1 MRITAG
7 SHKGRRLETP
17 KGRDVRPT
25 SDKIRAAIFNA
36 LNSRGLI
43 IDAVIIDAF
52 CGTGA
57 LGIEALSQGASHGIF
72 FDKARSSIDL
82 CKTNIQN
89 LELKEQSKIIL
100 SDVTKAKENEGTKA
114 DLVFLDPPYNKN
126 LVVPAIEHLKK
137 NNWLSHD
144 CFFVIETDK
153 KEEVQSN
160 LITIETTKIYGDTKI
175 NFATL
180 NNASVN
186 ETQ

>member
-7 SHKGRRLETP
+7 IYKGRRLETP

-25 SDKIRAAIFNA
+25 SDKIRAAIYNA
-36 LNSRGLI
+36 LNSRGLVEG
-43 IDAVIIDAF
+43 AVVLDAF

-57 LGIEALSQGASHGIF
+57 LGIEALSQCASHCVF

-89 LELKEQSKIIL
+89 LELTDQSKIIL
-100 SDVTKAKENEGTKA
+100 SDASKAKENEGTKV

-126 LVVPAIEHLKK
+126 LSVPTIERLYKQG
-137 NNWLSHD
+137 WLNDD

-153 KEEVQSN
+153 KEEIESD
-160 LITIETTKIYGDTKI
+160 LITIEATKIYGDTKI
-175 NFATL
+175 TFAQL
-180 NNASVN
+180 V
-186 ETQ
+186 

>member
-17 KGRDVRPT
+17 KGLDVRPT

-43 IDAVIIDAF
+43 IDAIIIDAF

-57 LGIEALSQGASHGIF
+57 LGIEALSQGASHCTF

-82 CKTNIQN
+82 CKANIQN
-89 LELKEQSKIIL
+89 LDLQDQSQLIL
-100 SDVTKAKENEGTKA
+100 SDVTKARMNEGEKA

-126 LVVPAIEHLKK
+126 LAVPTIENLNTHG
-137 NNWLSHD
+137 WLNSS
-144 CFFVIETDK
+144 CFFIIETDK
-153 KEEVQSN
+153 KEEIDSD
-160 LITIETTKIYGDTKI
+160 LITIESTKIYGDTKI
-175 NFATL
+175 TFAVL
-180 NNASVN
+180 K
-186 ETQ
+186 

>member
-43 IDAVIIDAF
+43 LDAVVLDAF

-57 LGIEALSQGASHGIF
+57 LGIEAISQGASHCTF

-82 CKTNIQN
+82 CKANIQN
-89 LELKEQSKIIL
+89 LELTDQSQFIL
-100 SDVTKAKENEGTKA
+100 SDATKAKENEGAKA

-126 LVVPAIEHLKK
+126 LSAPTIEHLKA
-137 NNWLSHD
+137 NNWLSDD

-153 KEEVQSN
+153 KEEIESD

-175 NFATL
+175 IFANL
-180 NNASVN
+180 K
-186 ETQ
+186 